1 MAKQYDLVIIGAGP
15 GGYTAA
21 IRAADFGMK
30 VAVIEEKELGGVCVN
45 RGCIPT
51 KALLYASHIFSLMQ
65 TSDEFGIFT
74 DQISFDYGKMQKYKS
89 KSVATYREEIR
100 QMFTETYPSTMC
112 KDLLGADFSTPDG
125 AQKIREEQMMT
136 VFCPQLV
143 ADVVNMLEDIM

>member
-89 KSVATYREEIR
+89 KSVATYR
-100 QMFTETYPSTMC
+100 
-112 KDLLGADFSTPDG
+112 
-125 AQKIREEQMMT
+125 
-136 VFCPQLV
+136 
-143 ADVVNMLEDIM
+143 

>member
-1 MAKQYDLVIIGAGP
+1 MTKEDVLEEFDEGYDCCQVVFQYWAQKLGMDEEIAYKVSSCFGAGMLQ
-15 GGYTAA
+15 GETCG
-21 IRAADFGMK
+21 
-30 VAVIEEKELGGVCVN
+30 AVVGAYMALGLKY
-45 RGCIPT
+45 GCCNTGREGERQRVESI
-51 KALLYASHIFSLMQ
+51 I
-65 TSDEFGIFT
+65 
-74 DQISFDYGKMQKYKS
+74 
-89 KSVATYREEIR
+89 KSVQFR